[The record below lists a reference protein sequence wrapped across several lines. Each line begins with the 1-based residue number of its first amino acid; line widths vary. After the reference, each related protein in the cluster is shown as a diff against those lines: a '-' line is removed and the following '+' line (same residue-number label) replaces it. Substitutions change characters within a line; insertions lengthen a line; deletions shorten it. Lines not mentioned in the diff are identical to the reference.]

1 MQRQQLVQQNADT
14 SMLSSAYRA
23 GLRLNKFGFWLRASC
38 LFALLVVALTSP
50 GYRLH
55 SLWLVPGFA
64 GLFLAGLEHPE
75 MYTKFLPTAA
85 WAEGLKGYFKRVKE
99 VPTVSLSGVTEGV
112 GMICAA
118 LLVAGPAPIRTSPTA
133 HGVAIVAMLALV
145 WNVLS
150 QTLLDT
156 GWYNR
161 GFPAPEWMIA
171 FRWSAPSLAA
181 LIGTGLLWWPTSQSL
196 TISSAM
202 VGGGSFLLLWPW
214 LGLVATLHQCGRNAT
229 ATSIAKAFVE
239 VEQEQSD
246 LLHKIKTYL
255 DARIA
260 KIPDGAENAEMNRG
274 ITNDLLAY
282 FSLEW
287 KRATIDSDEVTV
299 AEIWGACMTVEH
311 LKQPHLTY
319 LTDDPHAAGPRLCL
333 IDDTD
338 QCCFEQSAAELIR
351 SLFMDLATNALQA
364 GATDVIVQIKVNPI
378 SKFGDEIAVTVDD
391 NGVGH
396 FPKVYPPGTSLATL
410 RGQCTARWG
419 VFEHTPHA
427 GRSGTLVTATLQT
440 RIIRP
445 PKAILAEPIQYS
457 EKPTELVKA

>member
-133 HGVAIVAMLALV
+133 HGVAIVAMLALA

-161 GFPAPEWMIA
+161 GFPVPEWMIA

-196 TISSAM
+196 SISSAM
-202 VGGGSFLLLWPW
+202 VGGGSFLLLWPCI
-214 LGLVATLHQCGRNAT
+214 GLVDTLHQCGRNAT
-229 ATSIAKAFVE
+229 ATSITKAFVT
-239 VEQEQSD
+239 VESEQSG
-246 LLHKIKTYL
+246 LLHKLKTYL
-255 DARIA
+255 TIRLA
-260 KIPDGAENAEMNRG
+260 KIPDSAENAELKRS

-282 FSLEW
+282 FFLEW
-287 KRATIDSDEVTV
+287 KLATIDFDEVTA
-299 AEIWGACMTVEH
+299 AEIWESCLTVDH
-311 LKQPHLTY
+311 LKQSY
-319 LTDDPHAAGPRLCL
+319 RRDDDPHAAGLPLTF
-333 IDDTD
+333 IDNTD
-338 QCCFEQSAAELIR
+338 QCGFEQTAAELVR
-351 SLFMDLATNALQA
+351 SLFMDLATNALHA
-364 GATDVIVQIKVNPI
+364 GATDVIVQIKVNPL
-378 SKFGDEIAVTVDD
+378 SKFGDEVVVTVDD
-391 NGVGH
+391 NGAGY
-396 FPKVYPPGTSLATL
+396 FPKIYPPGTSLATL
-410 RGQCTARWG
+410 RGQCMARWG
-419 VFEHTPHA
+419 VFAHTPHA

-440 RIIRP
+440 KIIQRK
-445 PKAILAEPIQYS
+445 PKPIFGEPIQYP
-457 EKPTELVKA
+457 EEPTELVNA